1 MTRETLSN
9 IVAGFSAVMMFMAF
23 IALFACKTNEELM
36 FITINF
42 IGWGGLGA
50 IILCIRK

>member
-1 MTRETLSN
+1 MKRETLGN

-23 IALFACKTNEELM
+23 IALFVCKTNEELM

-42 IGWGGLGA
+42 ISWGGLGA